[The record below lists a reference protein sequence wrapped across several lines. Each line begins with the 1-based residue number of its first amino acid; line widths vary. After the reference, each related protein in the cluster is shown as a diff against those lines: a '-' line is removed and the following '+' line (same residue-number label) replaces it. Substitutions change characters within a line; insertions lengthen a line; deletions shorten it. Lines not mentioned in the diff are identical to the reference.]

1 MNTPFHLVNISP
13 WPLLTGINSFSIVV
27 NLVAW
32 IWLKSTFILVFSLS
46 LQLIILYQWWRD
58 VIRESTWQGH
68 HTIKVQGNLKRGRL
82 LFIISEIMFFVSF
95 FWTFF
100 HLSLS
105 PNIELNIE
113 WPPIRI
119 TTFDPLGIP
128 LLNTIIL
135 LSSGVTLTW
144 AHFSLLNNNLIE
156 YKIIIIGTIL
166 LAIIFTLLQ
175 LYEYCNAP
183 FTIADS
189 AYGSIFFLATGFHG
203 FHVIIGSIFLITCLI
218 RANHLIPTHHV
229 GLELGSWYWHFVDVV
244 WLFLY
249 ICVYWWG
256 A

>member
-13 WPLLTGINSFSIVV
+13 WPILTGINSFSIVI
-27 NLVAW
+27 NLVSW
-32 IWLKSTFILVFSLS
+32 MWLKLTLTLIFSLVI
-46 LQLIILYQWWRD
+46 QMIILYQWWRD
-58 VIRESTWQGH
+58 VVRESTWQGY
-68 HTIKVQGNLKRGRL
+68 HTIKVQGSLKRGRL
-82 LFIISEIMFFVSF
+82 LFIVSEIIFFASF
-95 FWTFF
+95 FWAFF

-113 WPPIRI
+113 WPPVII
-119 TTFDPLGIP
+119 NTFDPLGIP

-144 AHFSLLNNNLIE
+144 AHFSLLNNNLVE
-156 YKIIIIGTIL
+156 YKVIIIITIS
-166 LAIIFTLLQ
+166 LAFIFTSLQ

-203 FHVIIGSIFLITCLI
+203 FHVIIGSIFLIICFI
-218 RANHLIPTHHV
+218 RVNHLAPTHHL

-256 A
+256 G